1 MVKATDLD
9 PDFEQRPVMEQLGK
23 IVDSESLREIVPKNK
38 FNPFNTVLT
47 DDGGSYKLN
56 ASQAE
61 RLMNFVAD
69 LRMPYRYKVIRNI
82 QLSNGFE
89 TLCQLV
95 LK

>member
-9 PDFEQRPVMEQLGK
+9 PDFEQRPIMEQLGK

-47 DDGGSYKLN
+47 DDGRSYKLN
-56 ASQAE
+56 ASQAQ
-61 RLMNFVAD
+61 RLMDFVAD